1 MIEKNFDKKQYDYE
15 WQKKNMK
22 QIQVKFNIEFVEEFK
37 QACKKMNISQ
47 RSVFEKAMQKTIK
60 KANQIR

>member
-1 MIEKNFDKKQYDYE
+1 MIEKNFDKKQYDHE